1 MSEKQ
6 MASREKT
13 IIRTSVIGILTNLGL
28 AGFKALI
35 GLLSHSIAIVLDA
48 VNNLTD
54 ALSSV
59 ITIFGARYSA
69 KPADRKHPFGH
80 GRIEYFTSE
89 LISMLVLYAGI
100 TALIESVKK
109 IIESFGPDAARPE
122 YTPVGLIIIAVAV
135 AVKILLGWYF
145 KRVGKAT
152 RSDALSNSGEDATL
166 DAVIS
171 ASTLLAAALYLLFGW
186 QIEAWLAAVISIY
199 IIWTGAKML
208 METISDLLGARAG
221 SDLSTAIK
229 ETIAGIDGVLGAYDL
244 FLTDYGP
251 ERMLGSVHI
260 EVPDTLT
267 AKEVDALAR
276 QVAETCYLKHGVAM
290 TAVGI
295 YAQNTADDEA
305 SRIQS
310 DIRRRV
316 TAHDGVLQI
325 HGFYLDEAARVI
337 RLDVIL
343 DFALPDRQEVYQ
355 RILAEIREAYPDWEI
370 HVTLDTDISD

>member
-267 AKEVDALAR
+267 AKEVDAMAR
-276 QVAETCYLKHGVAM
+276 KVAETCYLKHGVAM

-337 RLDVIL
+337 RFDVIL